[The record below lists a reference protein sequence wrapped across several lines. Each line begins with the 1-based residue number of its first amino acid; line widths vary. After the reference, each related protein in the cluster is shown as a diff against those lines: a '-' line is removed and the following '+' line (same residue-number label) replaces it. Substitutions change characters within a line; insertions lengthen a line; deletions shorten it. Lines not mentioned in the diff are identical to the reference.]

1 MLTSAQV
8 LGKFAAELEFPDIPA
23 PVVERAKDC
32 IIDAVAAATFGTQF
46 PWSRMVAD
54 YAWRYGRGGPCTIIG
69 FDGTRVH
76 APYAAMANGVLV
88 HAFELDGGRDPSSGV
103 HPGAAMLPAILAAC
117 EETGADGRTAIAAFV
132 AGCEIL
138 FRIGMT
144 AHHRPEIVGFHQPS
158 LVGAYGAAVAT
169 GRVYGL
175 DGQQLAHAIGIAG
188 SLSCGLLAFT
198 KAKHGGMVKRL
209 HLGRAAESGILAARL
224 AASGYAGP
232 ETVLEGRFGFLDAYC
247 SDDTGRH
254 APLTADIGRNW
265 ETLRISIKRY
275 ACHMFAH
282 TPVHALR
289 ELMLE
294 HAFRGTDVAGILVEG
309 NPTLPTHHNI
319 TEPRD
324 ITQAQYSVPFC
335 VALAL
340 FRNPED
346 PKSFDTGALEDP
358 DIRAACR
365 DVELRV
371 LAQGRTTKS
380 SRVTVRLKDGREF
393 TRACEWF
400 KGMPDHPLSR
410 AELRAKFMLLTA
422 SMGEPADAQLF
433 ARLERIESAPKFSL
447 E

>member
-1 MLTSAQV
+1 MLTVAQK
-8 LGKFAAELEFPDIPA
+8 LGNFAAKLEFSAIPA
-23 PVVERAKDC
+23 LVVERAKDC
-32 IIDAVAAATFGTQF
+32 IIDAVAIATFGTQF

-54 YAWRYGRGGPCTIIG
+54 YARRYGTGGPCTIIG
-69 FDGTRVH
+69 FDSARAH

-103 HPGAAMLPAILAAC
+103 HPGAALLPPILAAC
-117 EETGADGRTAIAAFV
+117 EETGADGRTAITAFV

-144 AHHRPEIVGFHQPS
+144 AHHRPEKVGFHQPA
-158 LVGAYGAAVAT
+158 LVGAYGAAVAA

-175 DGQQLAHAIGIAG
+175 DAQQLTYAIGIAG

-198 KAKHGGMVKRL
+198 KAGQGGMVKRL

-224 AASGYAGP
+224 AASGYTGP
-232 ETVLEGRFGFLDAYC
+232 ETVLEGKFGFLEAYC
-247 SDDTGRH
+247 RDDTGQH
-254 APLTADIGRNW
+254 AALTAELGSNW

-275 ACHMFAH
+275 ACHMYAH

-289 ELMLE
+289 ELILE
-294 HAFRGTDVAGILVEG
+294 HAFHGTDVASILVEG

-319 TEPRD
+319 LEPRD

-346 PKSFDTGALEDP
+346 PKSFASGAIEDP
-358 DIRAACR
+358 GIRAACR
-365 DVELRV
+365 NVELRV
-371 LAQGRTTKS
+371 LARAQTTKS
-380 SRVTVRLKDGREF
+380 SRVTVRLTDGREF
-393 TRACEWF
+393 MRACEWF

-410 AELRAKFMLLTA
+410 AELRARFMLLTE
-422 SMGEPADAQLF
+422 SMGEPAAAELF
-433 ARLERIESAPKFSL
+433 AWLERIETAPKFSL
-447 E
+447 A